1 MQIRKQG
8 EIRMNK
14 TAKIINISNVSGGV
28 GKSTT
33 AIELATYFGM
43 QGKKVL
49 IVDADMQASA
59 TDCIGAKGQPLTIK
73 ELQAM
78 DEKIESGTNFIN
90 VLDECLIENVASD
103 LCEVLD
109 DPDMIEDVIVPTEHV
124 NVSLLPASIR
134 LCQADKNLSDDRTR
148 SAVDRLVCAFENV
161 QDRYDY
167 ILIDNSPAQTLVSTN
182 TLLASDLNIIPV
194 KLDRKSI
201 KGMIVSLKNTITIAK
216 RNKKN
221 VDLKVLFTMVSP
233 RGKTEKSLIP
243 WFRKHMDD
251 MIFQTIIPYQ
261 KKPTQDASMMNRQV
275 VLTNTNVGNA
285 YKSLGEEIIALLENK
300 D

>member
-1 MQIRKQG
+1 
-8 EIRMNK
+8 MNK

-109 DPDMIEDVIVPTEHV
+109 DPDMIEDVIVPTEHM

-233 RGKTEKSLIP
+233 RGKTEKHLIP

>member
-8 EIRMNK
+8 EIKMNK

-109 DPDMIEDVIVPTEHV
+109 DPDMIEDVIVPTEHM

-201 KGMIVSLKNTITIAK
+201 KGMIVSLK
-216 RNKKN
+216 
-221 VDLKVLFTMVSP
+221 
-233 RGKTEKSLIP
+233 
-243 WFRKHMDD
+243 
-251 MIFQTIIPYQ
+251 
-261 KKPTQDASMMNRQV
+261 KPTQDASMMNRQV

>member
-1 MQIRKQG
+1 
-8 EIRMNK
+8 MNK

-109 DPDMIEDVIVPTEHV
+109 DPDMIEDVIVPTEHM

-233 RGKTEKSLIP
+233 RGKTEKILIP

>member
-1 MQIRKQG
+1 
-8 EIRMNK
+8 MNK

-90 VLDECLIENVASD
+90 VLDEC
-103 LCEVLD
+103 
-109 DPDMIEDVIVPTEHV
+109 
-124 NVSLLPASIR
+124 VSLLPASIR

-233 RGKTEKSLIP
+233 RGKTEKNLIP

>member
-1 MQIRKQG
+1 
-8 EIRMNK
+8 MNK

-73 ELQAM
+73 ELQTM

-109 DPDMIEDVIVPTEHV
+109 DPDMIEDVIVPTEHM

-233 RGKTEKSLIP
+233 RGKIEKNLIP

>member
-8 EIRMNK
+8 EIKMNK

-90 VLDECLIENVASD
+90 VLDECLIE
-103 LCEVLD
+103 
-109 DPDMIEDVIVPTEHV
+109 DVIVPTEHM

-233 RGKTEKSLIP
+233 RGKTEKNLIP
-243 WFRKHMDD
+243 WFRKHMED

>member
-1 MQIRKQG
+1 
-8 EIRMNK
+8 MNK

-43 QGKKVL
+43 KGKKVL

-109 DPDMIEDVIVPTEHV
+109 DPDMIEDVIVPTEHM

-167 ILIDNSPAQTLVSTN
+167 ILIDNSQAQTLVSTN

-233 RGKTEKSLIP
+233 RGKTEKNLIP

>member
-1 MQIRKQG
+1 
-8 EIRMNK
+8 
-14 TAKIINISNVSGGV
+14 
-28 GKSTT
+28 
-33 AIELATYFGM
+33 
-43 QGKKVL
+43 
-49 IVDADMQASA
+49 
-59 TDCIGAKGQPLTIK
+59 
-73 ELQAM
+73 M

-109 DPDMIEDVIVPTEHV
+109 DPDMIEDVIVPTEHM

-233 RGKTEKSLIP
+233 RGKTEKNLIP

>member
-1 MQIRKQG
+1 
-8 EIRMNK
+8 MNK

-73 ELQAM
+73 ELQTM

-109 DPDMIEDVIVPTEHV
+109 DPDMIEDVIVPTEHM

-233 RGKTEKSLIP
+233 RGKTEK
-243 WFRKHMDD
+243 
-251 MIFQTIIPYQ
+251 T
-261 KKPTQDASMMNRQV
+261 
-275 VLTNTNVGNA
+275 
-285 YKSLGEEIIALLENK
+285 
-300 D
+300 

>member
-1 MQIRKQG
+1 
-8 EIRMNK
+8 MNK

-109 DPDMIEDVIVPTEHV
+109 DPDMIEDVIVPTEHM

-233 RGKTEKSLIP
+233 RGKTEKNLIQ

>member
-1 MQIRKQG
+1 
-8 EIRMNK
+8 MNK

-73 ELQAM
+73 ELQTM

-109 DPDMIEDVIVPTEHV
+109 DPDMIEDVIVPTEHM

-233 RGKTEKSLIP
+233 RGKAEKNLIP

>member
-1 MQIRKQG
+1 
-8 EIRMNK
+8 MNK

-109 DPDMIEDVIVPTEHV
+109 DPDMIEDVIVPTEHM

-233 RGKTEKSLIP
+233 RGKTEKNLIP
-243 WFRKHMDD
+243 WFRKHMDG

>member
-1 MQIRKQG
+1 
-8 EIRMNK
+8 MNK

-43 QGKKVL
+43 QGKRVL

-109 DPDMIEDVIVPTEHV
+109 DPDMIEDVIVPTEHM

-233 RGKTEKSLIP
+233 RGKTEKNLIP
-243 WFRKHMDD
+243 WFRKHMGD

>member
-1 MQIRKQG
+1 
-8 EIRMNK
+8 MNK

-109 DPDMIEDVIVPTEHV
+109 DPDMIEDVIVPTEHM

-233 RGKTEKSLIP
+233 RGKTEKNFIA

>member
-1 MQIRKQG
+1 
-8 EIRMNK
+8 MNK

-33 AIELATYFGM
+33 AIELATYFGL
-43 QGKKVL
+43 QGRKVL

-109 DPDMIEDVIVPTEHV
+109 DPDMIEDVIVPTEHM

>member
-1 MQIRKQG
+1 M
-8 EIRMNK
+8 
-14 TAKIINISNVSGGV
+14 
-28 GKSTT
+28 
-33 AIELATYFGM
+33 
-43 QGKKVL
+43 
-49 IVDADMQASA
+49 
-59 TDCIGAKGQPLTIK
+59 
-73 ELQAM
+73 
-78 DEKIESGTNFIN
+78 
-90 VLDECLIENVASD
+90 
-103 LCEVLD
+103 
-109 DPDMIEDVIVPTEHV
+109 
-124 NVSLLPASIR
+124 
-134 LCQADKNLSDDRTR
+134 
-148 SAVDRLVCAFENV
+148 

-233 RGKTEKSLIP
+233 RGKTEKNLIP

-285 YKSLGEEIIALLENK
+285 YISLGEEIIALLENK

>member
-1 MQIRKQG
+1 
-8 EIRMNK
+8 MNK

-73 ELQAM
+73 ELQTM

-109 DPDMIEDVIVPTEHV
+109 DPDMIEDVIVPTEHM

>member
-1 MQIRKQG
+1 
-8 EIRMNK
+8 MNK

-109 DPDMIEDVIVPTEHV
+109 DPDMIEDVIVPTEHM

-233 RGKTEKSLIP
+233 RGKTEKKLIP

-261 KKPTQDASMMNRQV
+261 KKPTQDASMMNRQI